1 MSDLRIT
8 SMELLKKAK
17 RIIKKHSML
26 AQKERVLIGLS
37 GGPDSVCLLH
47 VLHKLKD
54 DFKLDLHALYIDHS
68 LRPDEVPAEIRFCEI
83 LCENL
88 TVPFITK
95 SIDVKSYAQSQGMN
109 RQEAARALRYMVFE
123 ETAYKINA
131 HRIAL
136 GHTADDQAETLLMR
150 LFRGSGPTGLSAIP
164 PIRGIIIRPLIE
176 IERAEIERFLEGEK
190 IDFIVDSSNLK
201 KDYLRNKIRSS
212 LIPMIKEYNPAIIDT
227 LSRTAAIFREENKY
241 LEIIV
246 VRTMMRLVS
255 RKTDSRIEFFLSP
268 VEVMD
273 KVILRRVLRKA
284 IEETKGLRGISFTH
298 IEDIIEL
305 IKSGKAGDR
314 IYLPRG
320 IRAIKKYSTFVLTS
334 EPPVKLN
341 TYVFE
346 VPGEVVLKEAGMSIK
361 AYIVEK
367 DAEHKI
373 DEPGLWTAYGSFD
386 ADQLTFPLMVRPR
399 KTGDFFCPFGFGR
412 RKKLQ
417 DFFVDEKVPRDER
430 DKIPL
435 IISGDD
441 IIWVAGHRG
450 DERFRV
456 KEETKRVL
464 RLEVRKIGD

>member
-1 MSDLRIT
+1 MNSI
-8 SMELLKKAK
+8 ELLKKAK
-17 RIIKKHSML
+17 RTIKKYSML
-26 AQKERVLIGLS
+26 YGKERVLIGLS

-47 VLHKLKD
+47 VLHALKD
-54 DFKLDLHALYIDHS
+54 NLRLDLHALYIDHG
-68 LRPDEVPAEIRFCEI
+68 LRPEEVPLEIKFCEN

-88 TVPFITK
+88 KVPFITK

-131 HRIAL
+131 QRIAL

-176 IERAEIERFLEGEK
+176 IERAEIERFLEEEK
-190 IDFIVDSSNLK
+190 IDFIVDSSNLR

-212 LIPMIKEYNPAIIDT
+212 LIPMLKEYNPAIIDT
-227 LSRTAAIFREENKY
+227 LSRTAAIFREENNY
-241 LEIIV
+241 LDIIV
-246 VRTMMRLVS
+246 MKTMMRLIS
-255 RKTDSRIEFFLSP
+255 RKTDARIEFFLSP

-273 KVILRRVLRKA
+273 KVLLRRVLRKA
-284 IEETKGLRGISFTH
+284 IEESKGLRGISFTH
-298 IEDIIEL
+298 IEDIIDL

-314 IYLPRG
+314 IYIPRG
-320 IRAIKKYSTFVLTS
+320 IKAIKKYSTFVLTS
-334 EPPVKLN
+334 EPPVKLS

-346 VPGEVVLKEAGMSIK
+346 VPGEVFLKEAEISIK
-361 AYIVEK
+361 AFIVEK
-367 DAEHKI
+367 NAEYKI

-386 ADQLTFPLMVRPR
+386 ADRLTFPLTVRPR
-399 KTGDFFCPFGFGR
+399 KTGDFFYPLGFGR

-417 DFFVDEKVPRDER
+417 DFFVDEKIPRDER
-430 DKIPL
+430 DRVPL
-435 IISGDD
+435 MISGDD
-441 IIWVAGHRG
+441 IVWIVGHRG
-450 DERFRV
+450 DERFKV

-464 RLEVRKIGD
+464 KLEVKKSEIG